1 MATYIIRKNPVDRI
15 PMTFF
20 SANKPKPRR
29 IEIDS
34 SRIGSNNP
42 DVQERLDRIGDHYD
56 ELELILAE
64 MESKIKSDDRLNAI
78 DDANVDFEL
87 TFGIK
92 KKRKWR
98 ATKPKSKSKNSI
110 KMTHNSEKTPITRV
124 GLAAKTANA
133 KWWAWV

>member
-1 MATYIIRKNPVDRI
+1 
-15 PMTFF
+15 MTFF
-20 SANKPKPRR
+20 STNKPKQHR

-34 SRIGSNNP
+34 SRIGSKNP

-87 TFGIK
+87 TFGIR

-98 ATKPKSKSKNSI
+98 AVKPKS
-110 KMTHNSEKTPITRV
+110 
-124 GLAAKTANA
+124 
-133 KWWAWV
+133 